1 MRNSERD
8 TFRQFVAQSSPALY
22 RVAVALTGGHHAAED
37 LLQECLIRTYVRW
50 ATVRGDPA
58 AYVRRAMYHT
68 QVSVWR
74 RRRLVR
80 ELPADAAPEGT
91 DRGDEVGATDER
103 LALRQALLRLGPRQR
118 AVLVARYFEDLS
130 EQDTADLLGCS
141 TGTVRSQTHRA
152 LARLRELAPELR
164 EPELREPE
172 LRDPERQEKTLT
184 ERIIP

>member
-1 MRNSERD
+1 VRKSERD
-8 TFRQFVAQSSPALY
+8 RFRQFVTECSPALY

-37 LLQECLIRTYVRW
+37 LLQDCLARTFVRW
-50 ATVRGDPA
+50 STVRGDPA

-80 ELPADAAPEGT
+80 ELPPDAAPEPIDRRDDIAAT
-91 DRGDEVGATDER
+91 DRR

-130 EQDTADLLGCS
+130 EQDTATLLGCS

-152 LARLRELAPELR
+152 LARLREFAPDLR
-164 EPELREPE
+164 E
-172 LRDPERQEKTLT
+172 DTLT
-184 ERIIP
+184 IKGVIR